1 MASFR
6 GRLGTAGSF
15 GCLLAVL
22 LAAVSLAGARSAL
35 ALALAVALALLFHPA
50 ALRVALSRTAWTF
63 VLVLLISGALWLGPA
78 DARLGP
84 LAVSRAGLVAAL
96 WMALR
101 ALAIMIATRGLAA
114 STSPGELAGLL
125 ERGGMPGRGFTL
137 GVAVNLLPAL
147 ELSSARTW
155 DTLRMRGGLRH
166 RRRTMLRLAA
176 LTVMSNALR
185 RADEIAI
192 AAEARGFGL
201 QRTQPLPLRPG
212 RLDVPVV
219 TGLAA
224 LVAVLLAWR

>member
-1 MASFR
+1 MFR
-6 GRLGTAGSF
+6 ERLGTAGHL
-15 GCLLAVL
+15 GCFFAVL
-22 LAAVSLAGARSAL
+22 LAAVLSGGARASL
-35 ALALAVALALLFHPA
+35 ALALSLGLALLFHPT
-50 ALRVALSRTAWTF
+50 ALRIAHSRTLWVF
-63 VLVLLISGALWLGPA
+63 VVMLLASGALWLGPA
-78 DARLGP
+78 DARIGP
-84 LAVSRAGLVAAL
+84 VAVSVTGLVTGL

-101 ALAIMIATRGLAA
+101 ALAILIAARGLAA

-125 ERGGMPGRGFTL
+125 ERLGLRGLGFML

-147 ELSSARTW
+147 ERSSGRTW

-166 RRRTMLRLAA
+166 RRRLMLRLAT

-201 QRTQPLPLRPG
+201 QRARALPLRRG
-212 RLDVPVV
+212 HLDGPVV

-224 LVAVLLAWR
+224 LLALLAAWR